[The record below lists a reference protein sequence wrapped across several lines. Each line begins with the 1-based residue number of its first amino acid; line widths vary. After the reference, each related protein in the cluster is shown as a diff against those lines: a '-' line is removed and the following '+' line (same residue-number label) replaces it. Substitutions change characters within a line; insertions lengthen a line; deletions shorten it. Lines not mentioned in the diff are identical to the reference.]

1 MRLSN
6 YKEIDTFKLISG
18 KWGVLFDGKTYAKFE
33 TEKQA
38 DDCMIILAM
47 NLRKERRESNGRT
60 QNVF

>member
-18 KWGVLFDGKTYAKFE
+18 KWGVLLDGKTYAKFE

-38 DDCMIILAM
+38 DDCI
-47 NLRKERRESNGRT
+47 KERMESNGRT
-60 QNVF
+60 QDVF